1 MTAATGVVSCAA
13 LLTTAAAYAAYGS
26 PSLEA
31 SHDGNS
37 VTLDVAQ
44 SSGDDATALIRIIS
58 PLQTEIADRQ
68 PAGTTIGSG
77 SATFVATAAGNTEL
91 GADGRLEVVD
101 AGPIDAAALTGCAA
115 GERVLALWRLRLTGA
130 AISMDVP
137 VYLLVGG
144 DLLLCFAHPSSH
156 PQGAM
161 LVSLRLTVSGPLR
174 LRPVGTWISIWVPY
188 VGVDA
193 DPARAVASP
202 AVVGIGSVSFTA
214 RTRGPGAVLKGIV
227 RQGGAPR
234 ADARVRITGG
244 ATAGAQR
251 ALGSART
258 NRVGRFTFRART
270 GSVFRATATAARTSP
285 PGICF
290 VLEPFLRPIP
300 CVNPT
305 LGGLSARSA
314 TVRKR

>member
-37 VTLDVAQ
+37 VTLDIAQ

-58 PLQTEIADRQ
+58 PLETEIVTAQ

-77 SATFVATAAGNTEL
+77 SATFVATAMGNAEL
-91 GADGRLEVVD
+91 TATGRLEAVD
-101 AGPIDAAALTGCAA
+101 GAPIDDAVLTGCAV
-115 GERVLALWRLRLTGA
+115 GERVVALWRLRLTGA
-130 AISMDVP
+130 ISVDVP

-161 LVSLRLTVSGPLR
+161 LVSMTLTISGALRV
-174 LRPVGTWISIWVPY
+174 RPVGTWISIWVPY
-188 VGVDA
+188 NGADA

-202 AVVGIGSVSFTA
+202 AVVGSGSVTFTA
-214 RTRGPGAVLKGIV
+214 RPSGAGAVLRGIV

-244 ATAGAQR
+244 ATPGAQR

-258 NRVGRFTFRART
+258 NGVGRFTFRART
-270 GSVFRATATAARTSP
+270 GSVFRATATAERSSP

-314 TVRKR
+314 NVRKR

>member
-1 MTAATGVVSCAA
+1 MIAATGVASCVAV
-13 LLTTAAAYAAYGS
+13 LTTAAAYAAYGS

-44 SSGDDATALIRIIS
+44 SPGDDATALIRIIS
-58 PLQTEIADRQ
+58 PLQTEIAAQ

-77 SATFVATAAGNTEL
+77 SATFVATAVGNTEL
-91 GADGRLEVVD
+91 SADGRLEVVD
-101 AGPIDAAALTGCAA
+101 AGPIDAGTLTGCAVS
-115 GERVLALWRLRLTGA
+115 ERVVALWRLRLAGT
-130 AISMDVP
+130 AISVDVP
-137 VYLLVGG
+137 VHLLVGG
-144 DLLLCFAHPSSH
+144 DLLMCFAHPSSH

-161 LVSLRLTVSGPLR
+161 LVSLRLTVSGALR

-202 AVVGIGSVSFTA
+202 AVVGSGSVTFTA

-227 RQGGAPR
+227 RQGGAAR

-244 ATAGAQR
+244 ATASSQR
-251 ALGSART
+251 PLGSART
-258 NRVGRFTFRART
+258 NRVGRFTFHARA
-270 GSVFRATATAARTSP
+270 GSVFRATATAERVSP

-290 VLEPFLRPIP
+290 ALEPFLRPIP

-305 LGGLSARSA
+305 LGGLTARSA